1 MIPERARRRVAEPTS
16 SIEVIGEHSQFR
28 LDLERIRFSPYF
40 SRLSAVT
47 QVIAQP
53 GAGPLIHNRLT
64 HSIKVTAVARAIAVG
79 FADPASP
86 GHDLAVE
93 HGCDA
98 VVVQAAAS
106 AHDLGHPPF
115 GHLGERVLDRLARE
129 SLGLPDGFE
138 GNAQTYRIIASLDV
152 TETSP
157 HGLNLT
163 AAVRAATAKYP
174 WTRFADA
181 AALGTGPLP
190 RGMRRS
196 DGGPSGASGASGA
209 AGAAGAAGA
218 SGGIE
223 VAKFSAYDLDA
234 ADLAAARNGLPPFA
248 QSLECSVMDL
258 ADDIA
263 YSIHD
268 VDDFYRA
275 GLLSQGA
282 VAREFRGWLDGSAAL
297 RDLDDEALVLRTAP
311 PGAALEGLRRKLR
324 HSDPWIA
331 DDEAFAEAVAV
342 VAGDLVDGLLA
353 IPFDGSIAAERA
365 LSSFTNRWINHLQS
379 SVVPAP
385 AGEAR
390 TGLVTLDRL
399 AWHEVE
405 VLKFLHRHFILDR
418 ADIALYQRGLSRVLT
433 RAVKG
438 LTAWVTDD
446 VDRHRVPVRLKE
458 LVELATDGYAALRT
472 ERPEGV
478 PVPAADDVLSLG
490 VGRGVIDYV
499 ASLSDDQALAV
510 SEAIDGRPDRLWDI
524 GQNL

>member
-1 MIPERARRRVAEPTS
+1 MTRERATRLVAEPRS
-16 SIEVIGEHSQFR
+16 SVEVTGEHSQFR

-64 HSIKVTAVARAIAVG
+64 HTIKVTAVARAIAVG
-79 FADPASP
+79 LTDASSPAS
-86 GHDLAVE
+86 DLVRE

-129 SLGLPDGFE
+129 TFGISDGFE
-138 GNAQTYRIIASLDV
+138 GNAQTYHIITTLDV
-152 TETSP
+152 SEAAP
-157 HGLNLT
+157 RGLNLT
-163 AAVRAATAKYP
+163 AAVRTAVAKYP
-174 WTRFADA
+174 WTRFVDA
-181 AALGTGPLP
+181 SDLGSGLP
-190 RGMRRS
+190 RGLRS
-196 DGGPSGASGASGA
+196 VDGGV
-209 AGAAGAAGA
+209 
-218 SGGIE
+218 E
-223 VAKFSAYDLDA
+223 VVKFSAYDLDA
-234 ADLAAARNGLPPFA
+234 DDLVAARRGLPPME
-248 QSLECSVMDL
+248 QSLECSIMDI

-275 GLLSQGA
+275 GLLSHGA
-282 VAREFRGWLDGSAAL
+282 VAREFRGWISGAVELRRLDEG
-297 RDLDDEALVLRTAP
+297 DLSERAAP
-311 PGAALEGLRRKLR
+311 PGSALELLRRKFR
-324 HSDPWIA
+324 RDDPWIA
-331 DDEAFAEAVAV
+331 DDDAFAEAVDV
-342 VAGDLVDGLLA
+342 VADDLVDGLLA
-353 IPFDGSIAAERA
+353 TPFDGSIASERA
-365 LSSFTNRWINHLQS
+365 LSSFTNRWIGHLQT

-385 AGEAR
+385 AGVVR
-390 TGLVTLDRL
+390 SGLVTLDRR

-405 VLKFLHRHFILDR
+405 ILKFVHRHFILDR
-418 ADIALYQRGLSRVLT
+418 ADIVMYQRGLSRVLT

-438 LTAWVTDD
+438 LAAWITDD
-446 VDRHRVPVRLKE
+446 YDRHRVPQRLRE
-458 LVELATDGYAALRT
+458 LVDIAADGYARLRAA
-472 ERPEGV
+472 RPEGI
-478 PVPAADDVLSLG
+478 PIPEASDVLSLG

>member
-1 MIPERARRRVAEPTS
+1 MDRAARRVPEPRS
-16 SIEVIGEHSQFR
+16 SADVIGEHSQFR

-64 HSIKVTAVARAIAVG
+64 HSIKVTAVARAIAV
-79 FADPASP
+79 AMTDASSPARA
-86 GHDLAVE
+86 LALE

-129 SLGLPDGFE
+129 TLGLSDGFE
-138 GNAQTYRIIASLDV
+138 GNAQSYRIITALDV
-152 TETSP
+152 SEVAP
-157 HGLNLT
+157 RGLNLT
-163 AAVRAATAKYP
+163 AAVRTAVAKYP
-174 WTRFADA
+174 WTRYLDVES
-181 AALGTGPLP
+181 LGDGPLP
-190 RGMRRS
+190 RGLRRTE
-196 DGGPSGASGASGA
+196 SG
-209 AGAAGAAGA
+209 
-218 SGGIE
+218 ID
-223 VAKFSAYDLDA
+223 VPKYSAYGIDA
-234 ADLAAARNGLPPFA
+234 ADLDEARGGMPPLR
-248 QSLECSVMDL
+248 QSLECSIMDI

-282 VAREFRGWLDGSAAL
+282 VAREFRGWIEYGLQLG
-297 RDLDDEALVLRTAP
+297 DLPDEALVERTAP
-311 PGAALEGLRRKLR
+311 PGSALEALRRKLNA
-324 HSDPWIA
+324 SDPWIA
-331 DDEAFAEAVAV
+331 DDDIFRAAVGI
-342 VAGDLVDGLLA
+342 VADDLVDGLLA
-353 IPFDGSIAAERA
+353 SPFDGSIASERA
-365 LSSFTNRWINHLQS
+365 LSSFTNRWITHLQS

-385 AGEAR
+385 EGVVRA
-390 TGLVTLDRL
+390 GLVTLDGL

-405 VLKFLHRHFILDR
+405 ILKFVHRHFILDR
-418 ADIALYQRGLSRVLT
+418 SDIVMYQRGLSRVLT

-438 LTAWVTDD
+438 LTAWIQDEDD
-446 VDRHRVPVRLKE
+446 RDRVPQRLRE
-458 LVELATDGYAALRT
+458 LVEIATDGYAELRAT
-472 ERPEGV
+472 RPEGV
-478 PVPAADDVLSLG
+478 PIPEPTELRTLG
-490 VGRGVIDYV
+490 MGRGVVDYV

>member
-1 MIPERARRRVAEPTS
+1 MSIDRGTRLVAEPQS
-16 SIEVIGEHSQFR
+16 SVRVTGEHSQFR

-79 FADPASP
+79 LSDVASP
-86 GHDLAVE
+86 ARELALE

-129 SLGLPDGFE
+129 TLGLSDGFE
-138 GNAQTYRIIASLDV
+138 GNAQTYRIIATLDV
-152 TETSP
+152 TANSP

-163 AAVRAATAKYP
+163 AAVRAAVAKYP
-174 WTRFADA
+174 WTRFVDPVS
-181 AALGTGPLP
+181 LGSGTLP
-190 RGMRRS
+190 RGMRRI
-196 DGGPSGASGASGA
+196 
-209 AGAAGAAGA
+209 
-218 SGGIE
+218 SGG
-223 VAKFSAYDLDA
+223 VDVVKFSAYDLDA
-234 ADLAAARNGLPPFA
+234 ADLFAARRDLPA
-248 QSLECSVMDL
+248 MQQSLECSVMDI

-275 GLLSQGA
+275 GLLSQGS
-282 VAREFRGWLDGSAAL
+282 VAREFRGFIEDGATL
-297 RDLDDEALVLRTAP
+297 RALDDDALAARSAP
-311 PGAALEGLRRKLR
+311 PGAALEGLRRKLHR
-324 HSDPWIA
+324 SDAWIA
-331 DDEAFAEAVAV
+331 TDEAFAEAVDV
-342 VAGDLVDGLLA
+342 VADDLVDGLLA
-353 IPFDGSIAAERA
+353 TPFDGSIASERG
-365 LSSFTNRWINHLQS
+365 LSSFTNRWINHLQT

-385 AGEAR
+385 PDEVR

-405 VLKFLHRHFILDR
+405 VLKFVHRHFILDR
-418 ADIALYQRGLSRVLT
+418 ADIAMYQRGLSRVLT

-438 LTAWVTDD
+438 LTAWITDD
-446 VDRHRVPVRLKE
+446 IDRHRVPERLRE
-458 LVELATDGYAALRT
+458 LVELATEGYALLRVT
-472 ERPEGV
+472 KPEGI
-478 PVPAADDVLSLG
+478 PIPDAADVHRLG
-490 VGRGVIDYV
+490 LGRGVVDYV

>member
-1 MIPERARRRVAEPTS
+1 MPSARAARRFAEPRS
-16 SIEVIGEHSQFR
+16 SVEVTGEHSEFR

-79 FADPASP
+79 LTDPSSP
-86 GHDLAVE
+86 ARELALE

-129 SLGLPDGFE
+129 SLGLADGFE
-138 GNAQTYRIIASLDV
+138 GNAQTYRILTALDV
-152 TETSP
+152 CEAAP
-157 HGLNLT
+157 QGLNLT
-163 AAVRAATAKYP
+163 AAVRTAVAKYP
-174 WTRFADA
+174 WTRFVDV
-181 AALGTGPLP
+181 GSSDEPLP
-190 RGMRRS
+190 RGLRRV
-196 DGGPSGASGASGA
+196 
-209 AGAAGAAGA
+209 
-218 SGGIE
+218 SGGLE
-223 VAKFSAYDLDA
+223 VVKFSAYDLDA
-234 ADLAAARNGLPPFA
+234 DDLAAARRGMPPLQ
-248 QSLECSVMDL
+248 QSLECSIMDI

-282 VAREFRGWLDGSAAL
+282 VAREFRGWIAGATEL
-297 RDLDDEALVLRTAP
+297 RTLDDEALAARGAP
-311 PGAALEGLRRKLR
+311 PGSALEGLRRKLGR
-324 HSDPWIA
+324 SDPWIA
-331 DDEAFAEAVAV
+331 DDDAFADAVDV
-342 VAGDLVDGLLA
+342 VADDLVDGLLA
-353 IPFDGSIAAERA
+353 TPFDGSIASERA
-365 LSSFTNRWINHLQS
+365 LSSFTNRWIGHLRG

-385 AGEAR
+385 PDVAR
-390 TGLVTLDRL
+390 SGLVTLDRR

-405 VLKFLHRHFILDR
+405 ILKFVHRHFILDR
-418 ADIALYQRGLSRVLT
+418 ADIVMYQRGLSRALT
-433 RAVKG
+433 RTVRG

-446 VDRHRVPVRLKE
+446 FDRHRVPERLRE
-458 LVELATDGYAALRT
+458 LVDLATEGYARLRAAQ
-472 ERPEGV
+472 PADI
-478 PVPAADDVLSLG
+478 PVPEASEVHTLG
-490 VGRGVIDYV
+490 VARGVVDYV

-524 GQNL
+524 GQSL

>member
-1 MIPERARRRVAEPTS
+1 MPMDRASRQVPEPRSSAEVT
-16 SIEVIGEHSQFR
+16 GEHSQFR

-64 HSIKVTAVARAIAVG
+64 HSIKVTAVARAIAVKLTD
-79 FADPASP
+79 AASP
-86 GHDLAVE
+86 TRAFALE

-129 SLGLPDGFE
+129 SLGLADGFE
-138 GNAQTYRIIASLDV
+138 GNAQTYRIITALDV
-152 TETSP
+152 SEAAP
-157 HGLNLT
+157 RGLNLT
-163 AAVRAATAKYP
+163 AAVRTAVAKYP
-174 WTRFADA
+174 WTRYLDGA
-181 AALGTGPLP
+181 AVGAGDGPLP
-190 RGMRRS
+190 RGLRRT
-196 DGGPSGASGASGA
+196 AN
-209 AGAAGAAGA
+209 
-218 SGGIE
+218 GIE
-223 VAKFSAYDLDA
+223 VLKFSAYGIDAGDLRQ
-234 ADLAAARNGLPPFA
+234 ARRGQPPTQ
-248 QSLECSVMDL
+248 QSIECSIMDI

-275 GLLSQGA
+275 GLLSEGA
-282 VAREFRGWLDGSAAL
+282 VAREFRGWLKFGSKL
-297 RDLDDEALVLRTAP
+297 RDLDDEAIAARSSP
-311 PGAALEGLRRKLR
+311 PGSALEGLRRKLHR
-324 HSDPWIA
+324 SDPWIS
-331 DDEAFAEAVAV
+331 DDEAFADAVGV
-342 VAGDLVDGLLA
+342 VAEDLVDGLLA
-353 IPFDGSIAAERA
+353 IAFDGSIASERA
-365 LSSFTNRWINHLQS
+365 LSSFTNRWISHLQS

-385 AGEAR
+385 KDEAR
-390 TGLVTLDRL
+390 TGLVTLDRR

-405 VLKFLHRHFILDR
+405 ILKFVHRHFILDR
-418 ADIALYQRGLSRVLT
+418 SDIVLYQRGLSRVLT

-438 LTAWVTDD
+438 LTAWVHDEH
-446 VDRHRVPVRLKE
+446 DRDRVPQRLKE
-458 LVELATDGYAALRT
+458 LVEIATAGYAQLRD
-472 ERPEGV
+472 ERPEGI
-478 PVPAADDVLSLG
+478 PLPEAAEVQSLG

>member
-1 MIPERARRRVAEPTS
+1 MDRAARRVHEPRS
-16 SIEVIGEHSQFR
+16 SADVIGEHSQFR

-64 HSIKVTAVARAIAVG
+64 HSIKVTAVARAIAVSLT
-79 FADPASP
+79 DVSSPARA
-86 GHDLAVE
+86 LALE

-129 SLGLPDGFE
+129 TLGLSDGFE
-138 GNAQTYRIIASLDV
+138 GNAQSDRIIATLDV
-152 TETSP
+152 SEVAP
-157 HGLNLT
+157 LGLNLT
-163 AAVRAATAKYP
+163 AAVRTAVAKYP
-174 WTRFADA
+174 WTRYLDVHAMGD
-181 AALGTGPLP
+181 GPLP
-190 RGMRRS
+190 RGLRRTP
-196 DGGPSGASGASGA
+196 DGVQVP
-209 AGAAGAAGA
+209 
-218 SGGIE
+218 
-223 VAKFSAYDLDA
+223 KYSAYGIDA
-234 ADLAAARNGLPPFA
+234 ADLDDARRGHPPLR
-248 QSLECSVMDL
+248 QSLECSIMDI

-282 VAREFRGWLDGSAAL
+282 VAREFRGWIESSVQLAAVDDGALLGRTAQAGSA
-297 RDLDDEALVLRTAP
+297 
-311 PGAALEGLRRKLR
+311 LESLRRKIIA
-324 HSDPWIA
+324 SDPWIA
-331 DDEAFAEAVAV
+331 DDEAFRTAVGV
-342 VAGDLVDGLLA
+342 VADDLVDGLLA
-353 IPFDGSIAAERA
+353 SPFDGSIASERS
-365 LSSFTNRWINHLQS
+365 LSSFTNRWITHLQS
-379 SVVPAP
+379 SVVPTPEGVVRA
-385 AGEAR
+385 
-390 TGLVTLDRL
+390 GLVTLDVL

-405 VLKFLHRHFILDR
+405 ILKFVHRHFILDR
-418 ADIALYQRGLSRVLT
+418 SDIVMYQRGLSRVLT

-438 LTAWVTDD
+438 LTAWIRDEE
-446 VDRHRVPVRLKE
+446 DRDRVPQRLRE
-458 LVELATDGYAALRT
+458 LVEIATDGYAQLRT
-472 ERPEGV
+472 ARPEGI
-478 PVPAADDVLSLG
+478 PVPEADEVRPFG
-490 VGRGVIDYV
+490 VGRGVMDYV

>member
-1 MIPERARRRVAEPTS
+1 M
-16 SIEVIGEHSQFR
+16 EVTGEHSQFR

-79 FADPASP
+79 LTDAASP
-86 GHDLAVE
+86 AYALAVE

-115 GHLGERVLDRLARE
+115 GHVGERVLDRLARE
-129 SLGLPDGFE
+129 TLGIADGFE
-138 GNAQTYRIIASLDV
+138 GNAQTYRIIATLDV
-152 TETSP
+152 T
-157 HGLNLT
+157 GD
-163 AAVRAATAKYP
+163 RAARTQP
-174 WTRFADA
+174 HRRRSGGDREVPVDP
-181 AALGTGPLP
+181 LRRRPRPRSGPLP
-190 RGMRRS
+190 RGMRRV
-196 DGGPSGASGASGA
+196 DGGVD
-209 AGAAGAAGA
+209 
-218 SGGIE
+218 

-234 ADLAAARNGLPPFA
+234 ADLAEARRGLPPLV
-248 QSLECSVMDL
+248 QSLECSVMDI

-282 VAREFRGWLDGSAAL
+282 VAREFRGWVEGSGEL
-297 RDLDDEALVLRTAP
+297 RGLDDEVLARRSAP
-311 PGAALEGLRRKLR
+311 PGSALEALRRKLHR
-324 HSDPWIA
+324 GDAWVA
-331 DDEAFAEAVAV
+331 DDDAFAEAVDV
-342 VAGDLVDGLLA
+342 VADDLVDGLLA
-353 IPFDGSIAAERA
+353 IPFDGSIASERA
-365 LSSFTNRWINHLQS
+365 LSSFTNGWISHLQT

-385 AGEAR
+385 ADEAR
-390 TGLVTLDRL
+390 TGPVTLDRL

-405 VLKFLHRHFILDR
+405 VLKFVHRHFILDR
-418 ADIALYQRGLSRVLT
+418 SDVVMYQRGLSRVLT

-446 VDRHRVPVRLKE
+446 LDRDRVPQRLKE
-458 LVELATDGYAALRT
+458 LVELAADGYARVRAA
-472 ERPEGV
+472 RPEGV
-478 PVPAADDVLSLG
+478 PIPDAGEVMRLG
-490 VGRGVIDYV
+490 VGRGVVDYV

>member
-1 MIPERARRRVAEPTS
+1 MIAGRATRQVAEPRS
-16 SIEVIGEHSQFR
+16 SVEVTGEHSQFR

-79 FADPASP
+79 LTDAASP
-86 GHDLAVE
+86 AREFALE

-129 SLGLPDGFE
+129 SLGLADGFE
-138 GNAQTYRIIASLDV
+138 GNAQTYRIITALDV
-152 TETSP
+152 CAAAP
-157 HGLNLT
+157 RGLNLT
-163 AAVRAATAKYP
+163 AAVRSAVAKYP
-174 WTRFADA
+174 WTRFVDA
-181 AALGTGPLP
+181 ADLGDALP
-190 RGMRRS
+190 RGLRRTE
-196 DGGPSGASGASGA
+196 
-209 AGAAGAAGA
+209 AG
-218 SGGIE
+218 ID
-223 VAKFSAYDLDA
+223 VVKFSAYDLDA
-234 ADLAAARNGLPPFA
+234 DDLIAARRGLPA
-248 QSLECSVMDL
+248 MEQSLECSIMDI

-282 VAREFRGWLDGSAAL
+282 VAREFRGWIAGATEL
-297 RDLDDEALVLRTAP
+297 RTLDDEALAARGAP
-311 PGAALEGLRRKLR
+311 PGSALEGLRRKLGR
-324 HSDPWIA
+324 SDPWIA
-331 DDEAFAEAVAV
+331 DDDAFADAVDV
-342 VAGDLVDGLLA
+342 VADDLVDGLLA
-353 IPFDGSIAAERA
+353 TPFDGSIASERA
-365 LSSFTNRWINHLQS
+365 LSSFTNRWIGHLRG

-385 AGEAR
+385 PDVAR
-390 TGLVTLDRL
+390 SGLVTLDRR

-405 VLKFLHRHFILDR
+405 ILKFVHRYFILDR
-418 ADIALYQRGLSRVLT
+418 ADITMYQRGLSRVLT

-446 VDRHRVPVRLKE
+446 DDRDRVPQRLKE
-458 LVELATDGYAALRT
+458 LVDIASDGYARLRAV
-472 ERPEGV
+472 RPEGV
-478 PVPAADDVLSLG
+478 PVPAASEVQRLG
-490 VGRGVIDYV
+490 VARGVVDYV

-510 SEAIDGRPDRLWDI
+510 SEALDGRPDRLWEI
-524 GQNL
+524 GHSL

>member
-1 MIPERARRRVAEPTS
+1 MDRASRQVPEPRS
-16 SIEVIGEHSQFR
+16 SADVTGEHSQFR

-64 HSIKVTAVARAIAVG
+64 HSIKVTAVARAIAVKLTD
-79 FADPASP
+79 AASP
-86 GHDLAVE
+86 TRAFALE

-129 SLGLPDGFE
+129 SLGLADGFE
-138 GNAQTYRIIASLDV
+138 GNAQTYRIVTALDV
-152 TETSP
+152 SEAAP
-157 HGLNLT
+157 RGLNLT
-163 AAVRAATAKYP
+163 AAVRTAVAKYP
-174 WTRFADA
+174 WTRYLDGD
-181 AALGTGPLP
+181 ALGDGLLP
-190 RGMRRS
+190 RGLRRT
-196 DGGPSGASGASGA
+196 AN
-209 AGAAGAAGA
+209 
-218 SGGIE
+218 GIE
-223 VAKFSAYDLDA
+223 VLKFSAYGIDAGDLQQ
-234 ADLAAARNGLPPFA
+234 ARRGHPPTQ
-248 QSLECSVMDL
+248 QSLECSIMDI

-275 GLLSQGA
+275 GLLSEGA
-282 VAREFRGWLDGSAAL
+282 VAREFRGWLRFGAQL
-297 RDLDDEALVLRTAP
+297 RDLDDEAIVARRSAP
-311 PGAALEGLRRKLR
+311 PGSALEGLRRKLR
-324 HSDPWIA
+324 RSDPWIS
-331 DDEAFAEAVAV
+331 DDDAFADAVAV
-342 VAGDLVDGLLA
+342 VAEDLVDGLLA
-353 IPFDGSIAAERA
+353 ISFDGSIASERA
-365 LSSFTNRWINHLQS
+365 LSSFTNRWISHLQS

-385 AGEAR
+385 EDEAR
-390 TGLVTLDRL
+390 TGLVTLDRP

-405 VLKFLHRHFILDR
+405 ILKFVHRHFILDR
-418 ADIALYQRGLSRVLT
+418 SDIVLYQRGLSRVLT

-438 LTAWVTDD
+438 LTAWVHDEH
-446 VDRHRVPVRLKE
+446 DRDRVPQRLKE
-458 LVELATDGYAALRT
+458 LVEIATAGYAQLRD
-472 ERPEGV
+472 ERPEGI
-478 PVPAADDVLSLG
+478 PLPEAAEVQSLG

>member
-1 MIPERARRRVAEPTS
+1 MTADRAARRVAEPTRS
-16 SIEVIGEHSQFR
+16 VEVVGEHSQFR

-79 FADPASP
+79 LTDASSPAYP
-86 GHDLAVE
+86 LALE

-129 SLGLPDGFE
+129 TLGLADGFE
-138 GNAQTYRIIASLDV
+138 GNAQTYRIIAALDV
-152 TETSP
+152 TESAP

-163 AAVRAATAKYP
+163 AAVRAAVAKYP
-174 WTRFADA
+174 WTRFADTRGF
-181 AALGTGPLP
+181 GTGPLP
-190 RGMRRS
+190 RGMRRV
-196 DGGPSGASGASGA
+196 GGGV
-209 AGAAGAAGA
+209 
-218 SGGIE
+218 E

-234 ADLAAARNGLPPFA
+234 VDLTDARRGLPAFE

-282 VAREFRGWLDGSAAL
+282 VAREFRGWIEGAADL
-297 RDLDDEALVLRTAP
+297 RSLDDEALLLRSAP
-311 PGAALEGLRRKLR
+311 PGSALEGLRRKLR
-324 HSDPWIA
+324 RSDPWVA
-331 DDEAFAEAVAV
+331 DDDAFAEAVDV
-342 VAGDLVDGLLA
+342 VADDLVDGLLA
-353 IPFDGSIAAERA
+353 IPFDGSIASERA
-365 LSSFTNRWINHLQS
+365 LSSFTNRWIGHLQT

-405 VLKFLHRHFILDR
+405 VLKFVHRHFILDR
-418 ADIALYQRGLSRVLT
+418 ADIAMYQRGLSRVLT

-446 VDRHRVPVRLKE
+446 IDRHRVPQRLRE
-458 LVELATDGYAALRT
+458 LVELATDGYARVRAA
-472 ERPEGV
+472 RPDGV
-478 PVPAADDVLSLG
+478 PIPDAGDVLRLG
-490 VGRGVIDYV
+490 VGRGVVDYV